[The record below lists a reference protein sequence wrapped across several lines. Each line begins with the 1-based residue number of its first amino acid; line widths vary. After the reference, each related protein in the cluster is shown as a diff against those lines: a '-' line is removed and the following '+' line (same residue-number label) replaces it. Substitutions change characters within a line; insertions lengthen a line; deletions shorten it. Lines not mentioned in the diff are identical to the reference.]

1 MSDSDFKYTVLSGGV
16 GGAKLVLGL
25 HKILAPEQL
34 SVVVNTGDDFEHLG
48 LPICPDIDTLI
59 YTLAGTVNPTTGW
72 GLNNESWYFME
83 ALKQLGGATWFS
95 LGDRDLATHIRR
107 RDLLVKGQTLSEAT
121 LTLLR
126 EFHVHTPIIPMSNT
140 PVRTKIKTNSET
152 LDFQDYFVR
161 LKAEPAVTE
170 IIYAG
175 NDQAAGSPDALAA
188 LQANKLGAIILTPSN
203 PWLSIDPIL
212 SLSDIKSTI
221 TNSTVPV
228 VGISPI
234 VSGKAIKG
242 PTAKLMRELG
252 MDVSAYSI
260 AEHYKGILDGLIIDQ
275 QDADQCDAI
284 RALGLQVS
292 TTNTIMNSLDDKKA
306 LAEFTLAFARQI
318 HTGNMD
324 SSS

>member
-25 HKILAPEQL
+25 HEILAQEQL
-34 SVVVNTGDDFEHLG
+34 SIVVNTGDDFEHLG
-48 LPICPDIDTLI
+48 LPICPDTDTLM
-59 YTLAGTVNPTTGW
+59 YTLAGTVNPATGW
-72 GLNNESWYFME
+72 GLNNESWNFME
-83 ALKQLGGATWFS
+83 ALEQLGGATWFR

-107 RDLLVKGQTLSEAT
+107 RDLLNTGQTLSDAT
-121 LTLLR
+121 MTLLR
-126 EFHVHTPIIPMSNT
+126 EAGSHSLIYPMSDI
-140 PVRTKIKTNSET
+140 PVRTKIKTADEL

-161 LKAEPAVTE
+161 LKAEPVVTE

-175 NDQAAGSPDALAA
+175 NDQATGSPGALAA
-188 LQANKLGAIILTPSN
+188 LQANKLGAIIITPSN

-221 TNSTVPV
+221 TSSSVPV

-234 VSGKAIKG
+234 VGGQAIKG

-275 QDADQCDAI
+275 QDADQCEAI
-284 RALGLQVS
+284 KALGLQVGI
-292 TTNTIMNSLDDKKA
+292 TNTIMNTLDDKKA
-306 LAEFTLAFARQI
+306 LAQFTLEFAAQI
-318 HTGNMD
+318 YMD

>member
-25 HKILAPEQL
+25 REILAQEQL
-34 SVVVNTGDDFEHLG
+34 SIVVNTGDDFEHLG
-48 LPICPDIDTLI
+48 LPICPDTDTLM
-59 YTLAGTVNPTTGW
+59 YTLAGTVNPATGW
-72 GLNNESWYFME
+72 GLNNESWHFME
-83 ALKQLGGATWFS
+83 ALEQLGGATWFR

-107 RDLLVKGQTLSEAT
+107 RDLINTGQTLSEAT
-121 LTLLR
+121 MTLLR
-126 EFHVHTPIIPMSNT
+126 EAGSHSPIYPMSDM
-140 PVRTKIKTNSET
+140 PVRTKIKTADEL

-175 NDQAAGSPDALAA
+175 NDQATGSPGALAA
-188 LQANKLGAIILTPSN
+188 LQANKLGAIIITPSN

-221 TNSTVPV
+221 TNSSVPV

-234 VSGKAIKG
+234 VGGQAIKG

-275 QDADQCDAI
+275 QDADQCEAI
-284 RALGLQVS
+284 RALGLQVGI
-292 TTNTIMNSLDDKKA
+292 TNTIMNTLDDKKA
-306 LAEFTLAFARQI
+306 LAQFTLEFAAQI
-318 HTGNMD
+318 HMD